1 MPHDIIDNNNVR
13 LLDKIR
19 DILPSTALARF
30 ALGYLFLSGF
40 EALSDVLDGVQ
51 EMRLLIGN
59 TTNRQT
65 IEQIAEGYH
74 SLAEVER
81 RAEEERYRPAAQAAR
96 MASATAEALAESAEV
111 MGQSD
116 EAERVVSTLAQLIG
130 EGRLHVRVYTRGR
143 LHAKAYICTYGQ
155 SYSAAGQPLPNP
167 TPGIAVVGSS
177 NLSLAGITTN
187 TELNVLVHGGANH
200 AALVE
205 WFDNLWEDAEP
216 FDEHLMEVLA
226 GSWAQA
232 AVTPYEVYLKTL
244 YELVRE
250 RLDASDAGSPLWAD
264 DISEA
269 LAEFQRAAVQQA
281 IGMVDVYGGC
291 FVSDVVGLG
300 KSFVGAAI
308 LKHYVMHERAQPL
321 IVCPAPLRAMWE
333 GFNARYNLNAHVLS
347 MGYLREHQ
355 EQGDQWLR
363 DDPVYRHCDL
373 VLVDESHNFR
383 SNESQRY
390 RVLQTYLGANDRR
403 AVFLTATPRNTSAMD
418 IYHQIKLFHQ
428 QDLTQLPVDPP
439 DLRQFFRMVDEGQ
452 RRLPDL
458 LGHLLIRRRRRD
470 VLRQYG
476 YEAETDERID
486 PQQWAQ
492 YRSGKRRAYVQVGG
506 RKQFFPERVLHTIR
520 YSIED
525 TYSGLYDDLRLRI
538 SGRQGG
544 DPHTDGSLCYA
555 RYGLG
560 RYVLPQRKREARYRE
575 LQRVGPRLGGLMR
588 TMLFKRFESSVEA
601 FRATVRRM
609 RETHGVFLTALQ
621 EGIVPAGEDAE
632 RLLHEAD
639 QMDEATLYEAL
650 EAVCSRYD
658 ARDFDIDRLMADIAH
673 DIHVLDE
680 MLRIVDPIDAEEDD
694 KLQALREELQR
705 DILKGGKRLIFT
717 QFADTARY
725 LYENL
730 ADLDDA
736 LDVVYS
742 GNRDLVSL
750 VARFAPKANAE
761 AARTAV
767 GGEINLLVA
776 TDVLSEGLNLQ
787 DCDRLIN
794 YDLHWNPVRLIQ
806 RLGRIDRIG
815 SEHDRIQA
823 WSFLPETALEQ
834 NLGLRASLSARIQEI
849 HDTIGEDAAIL
860 DPSERVN
867 EDAMYAI
874 YEGRDIEQLEADEE
888 GEGLLDLSEAEEI
901 IRRLREQDPETYA
914 RITSL
919 ADGVR
924 CGRRVGARET
934 YVFCR
939 AGRYRRLFLLDQEGS
954 TITSETPKVLAW
966 LRCEPDTPGEPL
978 PPEHNRRVMAV
989 KAAFDQEVEQR
1000 EAELR
1005 HRTEHTAAQRVLL
1018 REIRA
1023 FRSETEDERLR
1034 DLCDRMEEAFRG
1046 HIVRPAIRREMNR
1059 LKREGVRGEALLREL
1074 GRIHTLYRM
1083 DLDGGNAVQEE
1094 TDTRDRLPRIVC
1106 SEAGLP

>member
-1 MPHDIIDNNNVR
+1 TD
-13 LLDKIR
+13 
-19 DILPSTALARF
+19 LARF
-30 ALGYLFLSGF
+30 AVGYFFLSGL
-40 EALSDVLDGVQ
+40 EALADVLDGVQ

-59 TTNRQT
+59 ATNRQT
-65 IEQIAEGYH
+65 IEQIAEGYQ
-74 SLAEVER
+74 SLAEAGR
-81 RAEEERYRPAAQAAR
+81 RAEAERYRPAAEAAR
-96 MASATAEALAESAEV
+96 MARAAAEALAESAEL
-111 MGQSD
+111 MDQSD
-116 EAERVVSTLAQLIG
+116 EAELAVSVLADLIA
-130 EGRLHVRVYTRGR
+130 EGRLHVRIYTRGR
-143 LHAKAYICTYGQ
+143 LHAKAYICTYGR
-155 SYSAAGQPLPNP
+155 SYTAAGRPLPTP
-167 TPGIAVVGSS
+167 TSGIAVVGSS

-187 TELNVLVHGGANH
+187 TELNVLVHGDANH
-200 AALVE
+200 AALVD
-205 WFDNLWEDAEP
+205 WFDALWEEAEP

-232 AVTPYEVYLKTL
+232 EVTPYEVYLKTL
-244 YELVRE
+244 YELARE
-250 RLDASDAGSPLWAD
+250 RLEVSDAGSPLWDD

-281 IGMVDVYGGC
+281 IGMVNAYGGC
-291 FVSDVVGLG
+291 FVADVVGLG
-300 KSFVGAAI
+300 KSYIGAAL
-308 LKHYVMHERAQPL
+308 LKHYVMHERSQPL
-321 IVCPAPLRAMWE
+321 IVCPAPLQAMWE

-347 MGYLREHQ
+347 MGYLREH
-355 EQGDQWLR
+355 EVEGDQWLR
-363 DDPVYRHCDL
+363 DHPVYRHCDL

-428 QDLTQLPVDPP
+428 QDLTQVPVDPP
-439 DLRQFFRMVDEGQ
+439 DLREFFRLVEEGQ

-476 YEAETDERID
+476 YDAETDKRID
-486 PQQWAQ
+486 PEEWAQ

-506 RKQFFPERVLHTIR
+506 RKQFFPKRVLETIR

-525 TYSGLYDDLRLRI
+525 TYSGLYDDIRLRI
-538 SGRQGG
+538 SGREGG
-544 DPHTDGSLCYA
+544 DPHADGSLCYA

-560 RYVLPQRKREARYRE
+560 RYVLPKRQREPRYKE

-609 RETHGVFLTALQ
+609 RDTHGVFLAALR

-639 QMDEATLYEAL
+639 RMDEAALFEAL

-658 ARDFDIDRLMADIAH
+658 ASDFHIERLMADIAH
-673 DIHVLDE
+673 DIGVLE
-680 MLRIVDPIDAEEDD
+680 EVLRFVDPIDAHEDD
-694 KLQALREELQR
+694 KLQALRKVLQS
-705 DILKGGKRLIFT
+705 DAFKSGKRLIFT

-761 AARTAV
+761 AALTAV
-767 GGEINLLVA
+767 GGDIDLLVA

-823 WSFLPETALEQ
+823 WSFLPETALEE

-874 YEGRDIEQLEADEE
+874 YEGHDIEQFEADEE

-901 IRRLREQDPETYA
+901 IRRLREQDPEMFE

-919 ADGVR
+919 ADGIR
-924 CGRRVGARET
+924 CGRRVGVRET

-939 AGRYRRLFLLDQEGS
+939 AGRYRRLYLLDEEGS
-954 TITSETPKVLAW
+954 VLSSETPKVLAW
-966 LRCEPDTPGEPL
+966 LRCEPDTPSEPL
-978 PPEHNRRVMAV
+978 PADHNGRVMEI
-989 KAAFDQEVEQR
+989 KAAFDAEVEQR
-1000 EAELR
+1000 EAGLR
-1005 HRTEHTAAQRVLL
+1005 HRTEHTAAQRALL
-1018 REIRA
+1018 REVRA
-1023 FRSETEDERLR
+1023 FRNETEDERLR

-1059 LKREGVRGEALLREL
+1059 LRREGTRGEILVREL
-1074 GRIHTLYRM
+1074 ARIHALYRM
-1083 DLDGGNAVQEE
+1083 DLDGGNAVQQE